1 MRLSTNMIYQQNM
14 NSVSNAQSLWQ
25 DTGVQLSTGNR
36 VNKPSDDPLAASQ
49 AVMVQQAQAQNDQF
63 AIARTFANQ
72 SMGQEENILSNV
84 TNAIQ
89 DAQSVIVNAGDGAL
103 SDDDRSSLATK
114 LQGIKDQLVNMANT
128 TDGNGR
134 YIFAGYKSDKPPYTV
149 DATTGAVTYSG
160 GEQAITQQV
169 DASRTMTVSHTGTN
183 VFNTITGDAVKEP
196 GTPPAPSET
205 DIFKTLDTAIAALKT
220 PKANFADPSDYTA
233 AIDKSNRGLRN
244 SLNNVLSVRSTLGTQ
259 MDELDKLDSMGA
271 DTKQING
278 DKLTALVGTDW
289 TAAISQ
295 YSLQQVALQASYK
308 TFTGMQGLSLFQMNS

>member
-49 AVMVQQAQAQNDQF
+49 AIMVQQAQAQNDQY

-72 SMGQEENILSNV
+72 NMSQEENILSNV
-84 TNAIQ
+84 TTAIQ
-89 DAQSVIVNAGDGAL
+89 SAQSLIVNAGDGAL
-103 SDDDRSSLATK
+103 SDDDRASLATK
-114 LQGIKDQLVNMANT
+114 LQGIKDQIVNMANS

-134 YIFAGYKSDKPPYTV
+134 FIFGGYKSDKPPYSV

-160 GEQAITQQV
+160 GDEAISQQV
-169 DASRTMTVSHTGTN
+169 DASRTMTINHTGTQ
-183 VFNTITGDAVKEP
+183 VFNTLTSNPVKEP
-196 GTPPAPSET
+196 DGTPSQT
-205 DIFKTLDTAIAALKT
+205 DIFKTIDGAIAALKT
-220 PKANFADPSDYTA
+220 PKANFASPTDYTA
-233 AIDKSNRGLRN
+233 AIDKSNRGLSN
-244 SLNNVLSVRSTLGTQ
+244 SLNNVLSVRSQLGTQ
-259 MDELDKLDSMGA
+259 LDELDKLDSMGD
-271 DTKQING
+271 DTKLING
-278 DKLTALVGTDW
+278 DKLNALVGTDW

-308 TFTGMQGLSLFQMNS
+308 TFTSMQGLSLFQMNS

>member
-49 AVMVQQAQAQNDQF
+49 ALMVQQAQAQNDQY

-72 SMGQEENILSNV
+72 NMSQEENILSNV
-84 TNAIQ
+84 TTAIQ
-89 DAQSVIVNAGDGAL
+89 SAQSLIVNAGDGAL
-103 SDDDRSSLATK
+103 SDDDRASLATK
-114 LQGIKDQLVNMANT
+114 LQGIKDQIVNMANS

-134 YIFAGYKSDKPPYTV
+134 FIFGGYKSDKPPYSV

-160 GEQAITQQV
+160 GDEAISQQV
-169 DASRTMTVSHTGTN
+169 DASRTMTISHTGTQ
-183 VFNTITGDAVKEP
+183 VFNTLTANATKEP
-196 GTPPAPSET
+196 DGSAGES
-205 DIFKTLDTAIAALKT
+205 DIFKTIDGAIAALKT
-220 PKANFADPSDYTA
+220 PKANFANPTDYTA
-233 AIDKSNRGLRN
+233 AIDKSNRGLSN
-244 SLNNVLSVRSTLGTQ
+244 SLNNVLSVRSQLGTQ
-259 MDELDKLDSMGA
+259 LDELDKLDSMGD
-271 DTKQING
+271 DTKLING
-278 DKLTALVGTDW
+278 DKLNALVGTDW

-308 TFTGMQGLSLFQMNS
+308 TFTSMQGLSLFQMNS

>member
-49 AVMVQQAQAQNDQF
+49 AIMVQQAQAQNDQY

-72 SMGQEENILSNV
+72 NMSQEENILNNV
-84 TNAIQ
+84 TTAIQ
-89 DAQSVIVNAGDGAL
+89 SAQSLIVNAGDGAL
-103 SDDDRSSLATK
+103 SDDDRASLATK
-114 LQGIKDQLVNMANT
+114 LQGIKDQIVNMANS

-134 YIFAGYKSDKPPYTV
+134 YIFGGYKSDKPPYSV

-160 GEQAITQQV
+160 GDEAISQQV
-169 DASRTMTVSHTGTN
+169 DASRTMTISHTGTQ
-183 VFNTITGDAVKEP
+183 VFNTLTSNPVKEP
-196 GTPPAPSET
+196 DGTPSQT
-205 DIFKTLDTAIAALKT
+205 DIFKTIDGAIAALKT
-220 PKANFADPSDYTA
+220 PKANFASLSDYTA
-233 AIDKSNRGLRN
+233 AIDKSNRGLSN
-244 SLNNVLSVRSTLGTQ
+244 SLNNVLSVRSQLGTQ
-259 MDELDKLDSMGA
+259 LDELDKLDSMGD
-271 DTKQING
+271 DTKLING
-278 DKLTALVGTDW
+278 DKLNALVGTDW

-308 TFTGMQGLSLFQMNS
+308 TFTSMQGLSLFQMNS

>member
-49 AVMVQQAQAQNDQF
+49 AIMVQQAQAQNDQY

-72 SMGQEENILSNV
+72 NMSQEENILNNV
-84 TNAIQ
+84 TTAIQ
-89 DAQSVIVNAGDGAL
+89 SAQSLIVNAGDGAL
-103 SDDDRSSLATK
+103 SDDDRASLATK
-114 LQGIKDQLVNMANT
+114 LQGIKDQIVNMANS

-134 YIFAGYKSDKPPYTV
+134 FIFGGYKSDKPPYSV

-160 GEQAITQQV
+160 GDEAISQQV
-169 DASRTMTVSHTGTN
+169 DASRTMTISHTGTQ
-183 VFNTITGDAVKEP
+183 VFNTLTSNPVKEP
-196 GTPPAPSET
+196 DGTPSQT
-205 DIFKTLDTAIAALKT
+205 DIFKTIDGAIAALKT
-220 PKANFADPSDYTA
+220 PKANFASPTDYTA
-233 AIDKSNRGLRN
+233 AIDKSNRGLSN
-244 SLNNVLSVRSTLGTQ
+244 SLNNVLSVRSQLGTQ
-259 MDELDKLDSMGA
+259 LDELDKLDSMGD
-271 DTKQING
+271 DTKLING
-278 DKLTALVGTDW
+278 DKLNALVGTDW

-308 TFTGMQGLSLFQMNS
+308 TFTSMQGLSLFQMNS

>member
-14 NSVSNAQSLWQ
+14 SSVSNAQSLWQ
-25 DTGVQLSTGNR
+25 DTGVQLGTGYR

-72 SMGQEENILSNV
+72 SMGQEENILTNV

-114 LQGIKDQLVNMANT
+114 LQGIKDQLVNMANS

-134 YIFAGYKSDKPPYTV
+134 YIFAGYKSDTPPFTV
-149 DATTGAVTYSG
+149 DATTGAVTYKG
-160 GEQAITQQV
+160 GSEALSQQV
-169 DASRTMTVSHTGTN
+169 DASRTMTISHTGTQ
-183 VFNTITGDAVKEP
+183 VFNTLTGDAVKEP
-196 GTPPAPSET
+196 DGSTGES
-205 DIFKTLDTAIAALKT
+205 DIFKTLDTAITALKT
-220 PKANFADPSDYTA
+220 PKDSFPNTTDYTA
-233 AIDKSNRGLRN
+233 AIDKANRGLRN
-244 SLNNVLSVRSTLGTQ
+244 SLNNVLSVRSELGTQ
-259 MDELDKLDSMGA
+259 MDELDKLDTMGN

-278 DKLTALVGTDW
+278 DKLNALVGVDW

-308 TFTGMQGLSLFQMNS
+308 TFTSMQGLSLFQMNS

>member
-49 AVMVQQAQAQNDQF
+49 AIMVQQAQAQNDQY

-72 SMGQEENILSNV
+72 NMSQEENILNNV
-84 TNAIQ
+84 TTAIQ
-89 DAQSVIVNAGDGAL
+89 SAQSLIVNAGDGAL
-103 SDDDRSSLATK
+103 SDDDRASLATK
-114 LQGIKDQLVNMANT
+114 LQGIKDQIVNMANS

-134 YIFAGYKSDKPPYTV
+134 YIFGGYKSDKPPYSV

-160 GEQAITQQV
+160 GDEAISQQV
-169 DASRTMTVSHTGTN
+169 DASRTMTISHTGTQ
-183 VFNTITGDAVKEP
+183 VFNTLTSNPVKEP
-196 GTPPAPSET
+196 DGTASQT
-205 DIFKTLDTAIAALKT
+205 DIFKTIDGAIAALKT
-220 PKANFADPSDYTA
+220 PKANFASPSDYTA
-233 AIDKSNRGLRN
+233 AIDKSNRGLSN
-244 SLNNVLSVRSTLGTQ
+244 SLNNVLSVRSQLGTQ
-259 MDELDKLDSMGA
+259 LDELDKLDSMGD
-271 DTKQING
+271 DTKLING
-278 DKLTALVGTDW
+278 DKLNALVGTDW

-308 TFTGMQGLSLFQMNS
+308 TFTSMQGLSLFQMNS

>member
-49 AVMVQQAQAQNDQF
+49 AIMVQQAQAQNDQY

-72 SMGQEENILSNV
+72 NMSQEENILSNV
-84 TNAIQ
+84 TTAIQ
-89 DAQSVIVNAGDGAL
+89 SAQSLIVNAGDGAL
-103 SDDDRSSLATK
+103 SDDDRASLATK
-114 LQGIKDQLVNMANT
+114 LQGIKDQIVNMANS

-134 YIFAGYKSDKPPYTV
+134 FIFGGYKSDKPPYSV

-160 GEQAITQQV
+160 GDEAISQQV
-169 DASRTMTVSHTGTN
+169 DASRTMTISHTGTQ
-183 VFNTITGDAVKEP
+183 VFNTLTANATKEP
-196 GTPPAPSET
+196 DGSAGES
-205 DIFKTLDTAIAALKT
+205 DIFKTIDGAIAALKT
-220 PKANFADPSDYTA
+220 PKANFANPTDYTA
-233 AIDKSNRGLRN
+233 AIDKSNRGLSN
-244 SLNNVLSVRSTLGTQ
+244 SLNNVLSVRSQLGTQ
-259 MDELDKLDSMGA
+259 LDELDKLDSMGD
-271 DTKQING
+271 DTKLING
-278 DKLTALVGTDW
+278 DKLNALVGTDW

-308 TFTGMQGLSLFQMNS
+308 TFTSMQGLSLFQMNS

>member
-49 AVMVQQAQAQNDQF
+49 AIMVQQAQAQNDQY

-72 SMGQEENILSNV
+72 NMSQEENILNNV
-84 TNAIQ
+84 TTAIQ
-89 DAQSVIVNAGDGAL
+89 SAQSLIVNAGDGAL
-103 SDDDRSSLATK
+103 SDDDRASLATK
-114 LQGIKDQLVNMANT
+114 LQGIKDQIVNMANS

-134 YIFAGYKSDKPPYTV
+134 YIFGGYKSDKPPYSV

-160 GEQAITQQV
+160 GDEAISQQV
-169 DASRTMTVSHTGTN
+169 DASRTMTISHTGTQ
-183 VFNTITGDAVKEP
+183 VFNTLTSNPVKEP
-196 GTPPAPSET
+196 DGTPSQT
-205 DIFKTLDTAIAALKT
+205 DIFKTIDGAIAALKT
-220 PKANFADPSDYTA
+220 PKANFASPSDYTA
-233 AIDKSNRGLRN
+233 AIDKSNRGLSN
-244 SLNNVLSVRSTLGTQ
+244 SLNNVLSVRSQLGTQ
-259 MDELDKLDSMGA
+259 LDELDKLDSMGD
-271 DTKQING
+271 DTKLING
-278 DKLTALVGTDW
+278 DKLNALVGTDW

-308 TFTGMQGLSLFQMNS
+308 TFTSMQGLSLFQMNS

>member
-49 AVMVQQAQAQNDQF
+49 AIMVQQAQAQNDQY

-72 SMGQEENILSNV
+72 NMSQEENILSNV
-84 TNAIQ
+84 TTAIQ
-89 DAQSVIVNAGDGAL
+89 SAQSLIVNAGDGAL
-103 SDDDRSSLATK
+103 SDDDRASLATK
-114 LQGIKDQLVNMANT
+114 LQGIKDQIVNMANS

-134 YIFAGYKSDKPPYTV
+134 FIFGGYKSDKPPYSV

-160 GEQAITQQV
+160 GDEAISQQV
-169 DASRTMTVSHTGTN
+169 DASRTMTISHTGTQ
-183 VFNTITGDAVKEP
+183 VFNTLTSNPVKEP
-196 GTPPAPSET
+196 DGTPSQT
-205 DIFKTLDTAIAALKT
+205 DIFKTIDGAIAALKT
-220 PKANFADPSDYTA
+220 PKANFASPSDYTA
-233 AIDKSNRGLRN
+233 AIDKSNRGLSN
-244 SLNNVLSVRSTLGTQ
+244 SLNNVLSVRSQLGTQ
-259 MDELDKLDSMGA
+259 LDELDKLDSMGD
-271 DTKQING
+271 DTKLING
-278 DKLTALVGTDW
+278 DKLNALVGTDW

-308 TFTGMQGLSLFQMNS
+308 TFTSMQGLSLFQMNS

>member
-49 AVMVQQAQAQNDQF
+49 AIMVQQAQAQNDQY

-72 SMGQEENILSNV
+72 NMSQEENILNNV
-84 TNAIQ
+84 TTAIQ
-89 DAQSVIVNAGDGAL
+89 SAQSLIVNAGDGAL
-103 SDDDRSSLATK
+103 SDDDRGSLATK
-114 LQGIKDQLVNMANT
+114 LQGIKDQIVNMANS

-134 YIFAGYKSDKPPYTV
+134 YIFGGYKSDKPPYSV

-160 GEQAITQQV
+160 GDEAISQQV
-169 DASRTMTVSHTGTN
+169 DASRTMTISHTGTQ
-183 VFNTITGDAVKEP
+183 VFNTLTANPVKEP
-196 GTPPAPSET
+196 DGTASQT
-205 DIFKTLDTAIAALKT
+205 DIFKTIDGAIAALKT
-220 PKANFADPSDYTA
+220 PKASFASPSDYTA
-233 AIDKSNRGLRN
+233 AIDKSNRGLSN
-244 SLNNVLSVRSTLGTQ
+244 SLNNVLSVRSQLGTQ
-259 MDELDKLDSMGA
+259 LDELDKLDSMGD
-271 DTKQING
+271 DTKLING
-278 DKLTALVGTDW
+278 DKLNALVGTDW

-308 TFTGMQGLSLFQMNS
+308 TFSSMQGLSLFQMNS